1 MTGRSRSVLATGR
14 SRLAG
19 GAGAFGGVG
28 GLAGL
33 VGLVGLAGLAVLVPA
48 TGASAHDYVLSSSPE
63 QGAVVTTEL
72 GEASVTFSDVVLDLS
87 GTGSSNVLEV
97 TDASGRHFEDGC
109 SATAGPVLSTGVA
122 LGAAGEYTMTYQAV
136 SADGHTV
143 SDSRSFSYQPP
154 AGVEASAGA
163 AERPVCDPST
173 SDPTDDPAV
182 SGPDGDEP
190 DAAATTDPAAGADA
204 TVAPETGSAAE
215 TTDQSSDAADDGDGD
230 GLGLAIGL
238 GVGIVV
244 LALVAVVVVI
254 ATSRRRSG
262 SDEGGDE
269 GPDGDGEADG
279 PADGRSTPRS

>member
-1 MTGRSRSVLATGR
+1 VTGHSRSVLATGR

-19 GAGAFGGVG
+19 GAA

-33 VGLVGLAGLAVLVPA
+33 VGLVGLAVLVPA

-72 GEASVTFSDVVLDLS
+72 EEASVTFSDVVLDLS

-109 SATAGPVLSTGVA
+109 STTAGPVLSTGVA
-122 LGAAGEYTMTYQAV
+122 LGSAGEYTMTYQAV

-154 AGVEASAGA
+154 AGVETSAGA

-173 SDPTDDPAV
+173 SAPTDDPAV

-215 TTDQSSDAADDGDGD
+215 ATGQSYDAADDGA

-262 SDEGGDE
+262 SDESGDE
-269 GPDGDGEADG
+269 GPEGDGDA